1 VKKEKQCLICLRQY
15 SVQKK
20 EVLYSTNET
29 QTIVQIVTVL
39 SIHQKI
45 LQTHDLSSFSSILVT
60 EKDQP
65 DAPNY
70 LSTLI
75 YH

>member
-1 VKKEKQCLICLRQY
+1 MKKEKQCLICLRQY

-39 SIHQKI
+39 SIHQKV
-45 LQTHDLSSFSSILVT
+45 LQTHHLSSSSISVT